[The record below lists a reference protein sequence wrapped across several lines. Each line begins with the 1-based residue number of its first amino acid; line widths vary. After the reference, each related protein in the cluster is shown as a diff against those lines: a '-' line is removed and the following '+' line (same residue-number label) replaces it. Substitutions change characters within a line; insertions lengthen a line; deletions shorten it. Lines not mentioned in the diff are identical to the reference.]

1 MKTKSIPAIIMLLAG
16 LVACIAGMAAHM
28 EVSDFMKMLL
38 IVLILF
44 YVLGSV
50 VKVILDRNFAEM
62 QDEETTDGEAL
73 QDGEEDAKDAADE
86 NETAD
91 AVDEEE

>member
-16 LVACIAGMAAHM
+16 LVACIGGIAAHM

-38 IVLILF
+38 IVLIVF

-62 QDEETTDGEAL
+62 LDEETTDGEA
-73 QDGEEDAKDAADE
+73 QQGDENAEDTADGEETADTVDE
-86 NETAD
+86 NE
-91 AVDEEE
+91 

>member
-73 QDGEEDAKDAADE
+73 QDGEGAGDAADE

>member
-28 EVSDFMKMLL
+28 EASDFLKMLL

-44 YVLGSV
+44 YIAGSV
-50 VKVILDRNFAEM
+50 VKVILDHNFAEM
-62 QDEETTDGEAL
+62 QEEETTDGEAQ
-73 QDGEEDAKDAADE
+73 QDGEDAGDAADE
-86 NETAD
+86 KETAD
-91 AVDEEE
+91 AVNEEE

>member
-62 QDEETTDGEAL
+62 QDEETTDGEA
-73 QDGEEDAKDAADE
+73 QQNGENDGDAADE